1 MLSKALSFLRQ
12 ILRWGLTQS
21 LEYLDLSRGSRQE
34 FPRALTLQ
42 RTLCEALLSRDPQQ
56 VATRLPEATFERVVG
71 PRQARHV
78 IAVEQARPRAPADRV
93 EVQSKLI
100 SSRGARGPSPHRI
113 ERAAQLLCDLLTPER
128 RRDSRC

>member
-34 FPRALTLQ
+34 CPRALTLQ

-56 VATRLPEATFERVVG
+56 VATRLPEATFELVVG

-78 IAVEQARPRAPADRV
+78 IAVEQARPIAPADRV
-93 EVQSKLI
+93 EVTTKRL
-100 SSRGARGPSPHRI
+100 
-113 ERAAQLLCDLLTPER
+113 RA
-128 RRDSRC
+128 RRDIGPPPHCVEIAAELASDVCSTHGLRGRGF